1 MNGKELREIRN
12 RMQLT
17 QIELAKRL
25 KIAGNSVARM
35 ERDEMIVTP
44 PMELL
49 ITFVAREAGVDPSHG
64 QRSRRAAASKKA
76 NRGKARH
83 SIRASGHR
91 QGR

>member
-1 MNGKELREIRN
+1 
-12 RMQLT
+12 MQLT
-17 QIELAKRL
+17 QIELAERL

-49 ITFVAREAGVDPSHG
+49 ITFVAREAGVDPSHR
-64 QRSRRAAASKKA
+64 QTSRRAAANKKA

-83 SIRASGHR
+83 SIRASRRR